1 MGTENDFENL
11 DLLNDQGEVG
21 GLNGGDVEVDL
32 PVLLA
37 FLDEVWGYWL
47 AATLGQ
53 IPPVWGNITLFK
65 YLTHH
70 YNLF

>member
-1 MGTENDFENL
+1 MKNKRFIIYLMSMGTENDFENL

-37 FLDEVWGYWL
+37 FLDEV
-47 AATLGQ
+47 
-53 IPPVWGNITLFK
+53 
-65 YLTHH
+65 
-70 YNLF
+70 